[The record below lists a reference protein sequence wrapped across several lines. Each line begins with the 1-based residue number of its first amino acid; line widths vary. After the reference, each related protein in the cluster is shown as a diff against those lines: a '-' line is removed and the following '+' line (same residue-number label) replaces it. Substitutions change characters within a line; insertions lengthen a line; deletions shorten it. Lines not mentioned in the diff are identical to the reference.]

1 MSEERERKRKSKARE
16 RKTERKGRGKGKKD
30 RVSHGPFLIPK
41 VIVVVIVLLSF
52 VIPVCVPFFWKL
64 LQSSKKECSDY
75 PGTFLVQN
83 LTRICWHAITTTNN
97 EMKKPKTLNSCRTT
111 EIKNIG
117 FQESGHRSFTEPTFN
132 VVVFRF
138 FSSYRFFEWKQKM
151 AHGGS
156 WKTKRIGAGFLQ
168 NPDMVLH
175 AWAILG
181 ENVGKLD
188 VSVYVYVCV
197 YI

>member
-75 PGTFLVQN
+75 PGTFLMQN

-97 EMKKPKTLNSCRTT
+97 EMKKTKIAAERWKNK
-111 EIKNIG
+111 KNIG

-138 FSSYRFFEWKQKM
+138 FSSYRFFE
-151 AHGGS
+151 
-156 WKTKRIGAGFLQ
+156 
-168 NPDMVLH
+168 
-175 AWAILG
+175 
-181 ENVGKLD
+181 
-188 VSVYVYVCV
+188 
-197 YI
+197 